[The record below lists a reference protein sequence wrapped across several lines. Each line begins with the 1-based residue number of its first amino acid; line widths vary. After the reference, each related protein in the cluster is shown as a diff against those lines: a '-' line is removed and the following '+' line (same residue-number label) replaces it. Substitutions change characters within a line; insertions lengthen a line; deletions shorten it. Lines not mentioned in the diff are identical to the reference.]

1 MGDYLYSRVGP
12 RLLSRKRETEESNTE
27 RGHPEK
33 TQRAIAG
40 FDDRKGVIA
49 QGIREASRNWK
60 RKENN
65 FPPRALGRNAAQ

>member
-1 MGDYLYSRVGP
+1 MCICVIVLDQGSYTG
-12 RLLSRKRETEESNTE
+12 RERQKSQT
-27 RGHPEK
+27 RRDGILRK

-49 QGIREASRNWK
+49 QRIREASRNWK

-65 FPPRALGRNAAQ
+65 FPPRALGRNVAQ